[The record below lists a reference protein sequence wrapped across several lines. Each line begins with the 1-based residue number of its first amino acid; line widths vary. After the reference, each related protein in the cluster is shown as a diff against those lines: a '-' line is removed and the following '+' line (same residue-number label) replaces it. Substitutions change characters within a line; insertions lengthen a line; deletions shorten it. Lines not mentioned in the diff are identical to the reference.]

1 MAITQNG
8 TRNLIKSLFGYNQL
22 LTTLSTNAV
31 VQSACSVSGT
41 AVTLASAASWQAG
54 SQLVINVGG
63 TTYVAQTTN
72 TGSASTGPVNVDAW
86 YTQGSTT
93 TTASLSASGTAVV
106 AIVAQP
112 LPGYY
117 LGLSSST
124 QINYGQ
130 TTESGF
136 SELTTNGLGRKAAAV
151 AVTALSTP
159 TGASNTTSTI
169 TLSSTWSY
177 TGGTSVTV
185 NALGVFNAP
194 YLSGRT
200 GVDTLEFCTQVASAP
215 SVTTN
220 GDQLVVTETISQ
232 S

>member
-8 TRNLIKSLFGYNQL
+8 TKSLIKSLFGYNYAG
-22 LTTLSTNAV
+22 TALSKNAV
-31 VQSACSVSGT
+31 VQGSCSVSGT
-41 AVTLASAASWQAG
+41 TVTLASAASWDAG

-63 TTYVAQTTN
+63 TVYVAQTTAA
-72 TGSASTGPVNVDAW
+72 GSSATSVAVDTW
-86 YTQGSTT
+86 YTQGTTT

-117 LGLSSST
+117 LGLSSTSQT
-124 QINYGQ
+124 NYGQ
-130 TTESGF
+130 VTETGF
-136 SELTTNGLGRKAAAV
+136 SELTTNGLGRKAATV

-169 TLSSTWSY
+169 TLSGTWTFTGNSST
-177 TGGTSVTV
+177 TV
-185 NALGVFNAP
+185 NTLGVFNAP

-200 GVDTLEFCTQVASAP
+200 APDTLEFCTQVASAP
-215 SVTTN
+215 TVSTQN
-220 GDQLVVTETISQ
+220 DQLVVTETISQ